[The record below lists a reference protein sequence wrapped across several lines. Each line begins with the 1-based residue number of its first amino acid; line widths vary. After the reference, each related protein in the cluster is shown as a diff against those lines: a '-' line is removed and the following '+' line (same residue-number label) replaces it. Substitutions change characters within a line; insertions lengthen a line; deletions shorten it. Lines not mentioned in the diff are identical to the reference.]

1 MPPVLFSENIIA
13 ITMKFTCI
21 IHTSFA
27 VMRLFSHK
35 VSVIFNA
42 LLPTSSKTLY
52 SNEFPASTSEHIT
65 KNFVS
70 VRCHLQNGVHVV
82 LPVRARTG
90 DSRRAPDLDC
100 AQDGEQFVPF

>member
-1 MPPVLFSENIIA
+1 
-13 ITMKFTCI
+13 
-21 IHTSFA
+21 
-27 VMRLFSHK
+27 MRLFFYK
-35 VSVIFNA
+35 VSVIFNK
-42 LLPTSSKTLY
+42 LLPTLSKTLY
-52 SNEFPASTSEHIT
+52 ANVIFPASTSEHIT

-82 LPVRARTG
+82 LPLRARTG